1 MRHGVSQ
8 VEEEGVVF
16 VFFDKGE
23 SLVSEQLRDAC
34 SFRLLESSL
43 ISFSD
48 KLVGAGGLRPKGEI
62 KSLVVRTE
70 FESEGR
76 RSSCSSACNVP
87 FSSHAGFVSLFFE
100 DFGEGDLI
108 E

>member
-48 KLVGAGGLRPKGEI
+48 ELVGVGGLRPKGEI

-70 FESEGR
+70 FEPEGG

-87 FSSHAGFVSLFFE
+87 FSSHAGFVSFFFE
-100 DFGEGDLI
+100 NFGEGELI